1 MSNKEWVEA
10 QIKSNKVVVFSKS
23 YCPYCKMAKQALSD
37 TGLKNFLVIELDEK
51 TDKEMNEIQDIMLQ
65 ITGARSVRIYGL

>member
-1 MSNKEWVEA
+1 MSKKEWVEA

-23 YCPYCKMAKQALSD
+23 YCPYCKMAKQALTD
-37 TGLKNFLVIELDEK
+37 AGLKNFLVIELDEK
-51 TDKEMNEIQDIMLQ
+51 TDKEMNEIQDLMLQ